1 MKFAD
6 FISDIAIQPKLAA
19 VDKEGAI
26 RELIGGLCNAGEI
39 DTDQQ
44 ENVVACILE
53 REQLGTT
60 GIGRGIAVPHTKHN
74 SVMRTVGTV
83 GVSTDGVAFDSL
95 DGNPVKV
102 LFLLVSPPDQSE
114 RHLKV
119 LEKISRHLR
128 EDMFCRFLIQSKTI
142 EDVQQ
147 VLTDVDE
154 D

>member
-6 FISDIAIQPKLAA
+6 FISVKAIQPELTA
-19 VDKEGAI
+19 VGKEGAI
-26 RELIGGLCNAGEI
+26 RELIAALCHAGEI
-39 DTDQQ
+39 DTDHQ
-44 ENVVACILE
+44 EDVVECILE

-60 GIGRGIAVPHTKHN
+60 GIGRGIAVPHAKHDG
-74 SVMRTVGTV
+74 VAHTVGTV
-83 GVSTDGVAFDSL
+83 GVSTNGVAFDSL
-95 DGNPVKV
+95 DGSPVNV

-147 VLTDVDE
+147 VLADVD
-154 D
+154 DD